1 MGFFGSLFLGII
13 CGVGVVVVVMQLS
26 SLHPKRSRLSRPD

>member
-1 MGFFGSLFLGII
+1 MGFIGSLFIGFII
-13 CGVGVVVVVMQLS
+13 GVGVLVVVMQLS